1 MQFINLPR
9 GRRLV
14 PIPSISWSGT
24 FNAGYDESLG
34 AKAVEI
40 PYEEGELSLVL
51 VLPGKIS
58 EFLVGGL
65 DKIEDKI
72 DNKSWENI
80 LKSFVSRNLELQVP
94 VFDSHSVLDLNET
107 LISLG
112 LQDSFSD
119 KADFSGING
128 AWDLKM
134 SSFLQVNEMSIEIPA
149 SSRAKREGRRKGR
162 VDKVIS
168 LLAKRYRQNETYQLY
183 FERQFM
189 YLVRHNP
196 TGLILYIG
204 RYHHPPPH
212 HHHGDHHEHSHSNQR

>member
-9 GRRLV
+9 ERRLV
-14 PIPSISWSGT
+14 PVPSISWTGT
-24 FNAGYDESLG
+24 FNAGYDEGLG
-34 AKAVEI
+34 ATAVEI
-40 PYEEGELSLVL
+40 PYEEGEVSLVL

-58 EFLVGGL
+58 EFIAGGL

-94 VFDSHSVLDLNET
+94 LFNSHSVLDLNET
-107 LISLG
+107 LISVG

-134 SSFLQVNEMSIEIPA
+134 SSFLQVNEISVDFSNSP
-149 SSRAKREGRRKGR
+149 RAKREVRRKGR
-162 VDKVIS
+162 VDQVIS
-168 LLAKRYRQNETYQLY
+168 LLTRRYRQNETFKLS

-196 TGLILYIG
+196 TGLVLFIG
-204 RYHHPPPH
+204 RYHHPH
-212 HHHGDHHEHSHSNQR
+212 HNHGHHLGHHS